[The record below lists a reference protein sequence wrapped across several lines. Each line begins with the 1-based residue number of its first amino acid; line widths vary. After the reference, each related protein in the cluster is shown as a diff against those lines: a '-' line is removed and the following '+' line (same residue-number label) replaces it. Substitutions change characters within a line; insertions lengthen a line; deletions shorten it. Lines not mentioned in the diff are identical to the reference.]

1 MATAMMMS
9 IAFNAIIDIIDEAI
23 LKGNSKQ
30 AVIEIIEDFAAGKDG
45 VLGNA
50 DDRLSPEAVTVL
62 KNMIED
68 GTILRLVE
76 RMYKSSI
83 FKKIMSFLFPRCYA

>member
-1 MATAMMMS
+1 MIISVA
-9 IAFNAIIDIIDEAI
+9 INAILDIVDEAI

-50 DDRLSPEAVTVL
+50 DDMLSPQAVELL
-62 KNMIED
+62 KNMVND
-68 GTILRLVE
+68 GTMERLIDK
-76 RMYKSSI
+76 MYKSNF
-83 FKKIMSFLFPRCYA
+83 FKNLLSFLFPRCYN